1 MVEEQV
7 VLDLNRGVDEDSEL
21 LIKILI
27 GVGSHWAQVKGRVY
41 LLLKDPLKEQIS

>member
-27 GVGSHWAQVKGRVY
+27 GVGSH
-41 LLLKDPLKEQIS
+41 